1 MRGLPSPPNHAAPSL
16 PPCAP
21 SGTATNR
28 AYAPVWAVMAGCALW
43 AGSPPE
49 AMAQAAGPDPALP
62 AVEVSGGQAAAQRR
76 FDAAASH
83 TAIALDPFTAA
94 TPLVNLSELLAGQPG
109 VAGSDRQNYAQD
121 LQIAVRGFGS
131 RSTFGVRGVR
141 ILVDGIPATMPDG
154 QGQAATAQLPSA
166 SQVEVL
172 RGPLAQQYGNAA
184 GGVLQVT
191 TRDPREGGGAS
202 ASVAAGSYG
211 QRMAEA
217 SFDAG
222 DRTLGGL
229 VDISRFETDGWR
241 DHGAAR
247 RTHLNAKV
255 VARPSSDTRVT
266 VLVNLFDQPLAQ
278 DPLGLTREQWRADPR
293 QAHAVAYSFDTRKT
307 VRQNQL
313 GLVVEHALSATDSV
327 RARLYGGT
335 RSLFQTLSFSGAAA
349 NSAGGVVDLD
359 RDYYGGTR
367 SLFQTLSFS
376 GAAANSAGGVVDLDR
391 DYYGL
396 GAAWTHSDRTAAGLP
411 WSWTVGVDADRLS
424 EHRQGFVN
432 DAGVPGALRRDEQDR
447 AGNTD
452 LFAQVDA
459 WIAPT
464 VRAVAG
470 LRSTRVRLAVDDRF
484 PASAANPDDSGER
497 TWHRT
502 SPAVGLVWAASE
514 HLNLYANAGGG
525 IETPTLAEMA
535 YSRTNSGPNYGL
547 EAARNRQFEVGAKWQ
562 DGGHRVEAAWFD
574 ARTRGEIVP
583 AATVNGRTVYQNADR
598 VHRRGMELGWSA
610 RMGAFVP
617 RAAYTYLDAF
627 FASPYTGAGGVAVP
641 SGNRLPGT
649 ARHTARL
656 SLDYAPDARWTL
668 GGAVDFSSR
677 VQANDA
683 NTESAP
689 GYAVAGL
696 RAGYGWKTGGTVRWQ
711 AWARLDNLFDRRYA
725 GSLIV
730 NDGNGRFFEPA
741 AGRRIMV
748 GLRAQLL

>member
-1 MRGLPSPPNHAAPSL
+1 MGAPLRPRRATAWAA
-16 PPCAP
+16 A
-21 SGTATNR
+21 
-28 AYAPVWAVMAGCALW
+28 AGCALL
-43 AGSPPE
+43 AVGPGTARAEDAE
-49 AMAQAAGPDPALP
+49 ATLP

-76 FDAAASH
+76 FDSAASH
-83 TAIALDPFTAA
+83 TAIAVDPFTAP
-94 TPLVNLSELLAGQPG
+94 TPLVNLSELLAGQAG
-109 VAGSDRQNYAQD
+109 VVALDRQNYAQD

-166 SQVEVL
+166 AQVEVL

-191 TRDPREGGGAS
+191 TREPREGGGAG
-202 ASVAAGSYG
+202 ASVAAGSFG
-211 QRMAEA
+211 QRLAEA
-217 SFDAG
+217 SLDFG

-229 VDISRFETDGWR
+229 VDVSRFETDGWR
-241 DHGAAR
+241 DHSAAR
-247 RTHLNAKV
+247 RTHLNAKL
-255 VARPSSDTRVT
+255 VARPDGGTRVT
-266 VLVNLFDQPLAQ
+266 VLLNLFDQPLAQ
-278 DPLGLTREQWRADPR
+278 DPLGLTRAQWNADPR
-293 QAHAVAYSFDTRKT
+293 QAPAVAGSFDTRKS

-313 GLVVEHALSATDSV
+313 GLVLERDLGPDDSL

-335 RSLFQTLSFSGAAA
+335 RSLM
-349 NSAGGVVDLD
+349 
-359 RDYYGGTR
+359 
-367 SLFQTLSFS
+367 QTLSFS

-396 GAAWTHSDRTAAGLP
+396 GIAWTHRARLPSSGLP
-411 WSWTVGVDADRLS
+411 LTWTVGLDADRLS

-432 DAGVPGALRRDEQDR
+432 DAGTPGALRRNEQDR

-464 VRAVAG
+464 VRAIAG
-470 LRSTRVRLAVDDRF
+470 LRASRVRLSVDDRY
-484 PASAANPDDSGER
+484 PASAANPDDSGSR
-497 TWHRT
+497 SWRRT
-502 SPAVGLVWAASE
+502 SPAAGLVWAASE
-514 HLNLYANAGGG
+514 RLNLYANAGRGL
-525 IETPTLAEMA
+525 ETPTLAEMA

-547 EAARNRQFEVGAKWQ
+547 EAARSRQWEVGAKWQ
-562 DGGHRVEAAWFD
+562 GAVHRVEAAWFD

-583 AATVNGRTVYQNADR
+583 AATVNGRTVYQNADSVR
-598 VHRRGMELGWSA
+598 RRGLELAWSA
-610 RMGAFVP
+610 RAGAFTP

-627 FASPYTGAGGVAVP
+627 FASPYTGAGGALVP
-641 SGNRLPGT
+641 AGNRLPGT
-649 ARHTARL
+649 SRHVAQL
-656 SLDYAPDARWTL
+656 
-668 GGAVDFSSR
+668 AVDYVPAPAWTVGAAVDLSGPA
-677 VQANDA
+677 QANDA
-683 NTESAP
+683 NTEAAP

-696 RAGYGWKTGGTVRWQ
+696 RAGYTWKAGGATRWQ

-748 GLRAQLL
+748 GLRAQFL

>member
-1 MRGLPSPPNHAAPSL
+1 MRMRGLPSPPNHAAPSL

-43 AGSPPE
+43 AGSQPE

-109 VAGSDRQNYAQD
+109 VTVSDRQNYAQD

-184 GGVLQVT
+184 GGVLQVI
-191 TRDPREGGGAS
+191 TRDPRKGGGAS

-293 QAHAVAYSFDTRKT
+293 QAPAVAYSFDTRKT

-327 RARLYGGT
+327 RARL
-335 RSLFQTLSFSGAAA
+335 
-349 NSAGGVVDLD
+349 
-359 RDYYGGTR
+359 YGGTR

-562 DGGHRVEAAWFD
+562 DGVHRVEAAWFD

-668 GGAVDFSSR
+668 GGAVDISSR

-689 GYAVAGL
+689 GRAVAGL
-696 RAGYGWKTGGTVRWQ
+696 QAGYGWKTGGTVRWQ

>member
-1 MRGLPSPPNHAAPSL
+1 MRGLSLPLNHAVPALPPPAPSS
-16 PPCAP
+16 PA
-21 SGTATNR
+21 AVR
-28 AYAPVWAVMAGCALW
+28 ASAPVWAVVAGCALW
-43 AGSPPE
+43 AGIPPQ

-62 AVEVSGGQAAAQRR
+62 AIEVSGGQAAAQRR

-109 VAGSDRQNYAQD
+109 VAVSERQNYAQD

-278 DPLGLTREQWRADPR
+278 DPLGLTSEQWRADPR
-293 QAHAVAYSFDTRKT
+293 QAPAVAYSFDTRKT

-335 RSLFQTLSFSGAAA
+335 RSLSQTLSFSG
-349 NSAGGVVDLD
+349 S
-359 RDYYGGTR
+359 
-367 SLFQTLSFS
+367 
-376 GAAANSAGGVVDLDR
+376 AANSAGGVVDLDR

-396 GAAWTHSDRTAAGLP
+396 GAAWMHSDRTAAGLP
-411 WSWTVGVDADRLS
+411 WSWTVGLDADRLS

-464 VRAVAG
+464 VRAIAG
-470 LRSTRVRLAVDDRF
+470 LRATRVRLAVDDRF

-562 DGGHRVEAAWFD
+562 DGVHRLEAAWFD

-598 VHRRGMELGWSA
+598 VRRRGMELGWSA

-683 NTESAP
+683 NTEAAP

-696 RAGYGWKTGGTVRWQ
+696 QAGYGWKTGGTVRWQ

>member
-1 MRGLPSPPNHAAPSL
+1 MRGVLPPPNRAAHSL
-16 PPCAP
+16 PPPAP
-21 SGTATNR
+21 SGPAAVR
-28 AYAPVWAVMAGCALW
+28 ASAPVWVVVAGCALW
-43 AGSPPE
+43 AGIPPQ

-109 VAGSDRQNYAQD
+109 VAVSDRQNYAQD

-184 GGVLQVT
+184 GGVLQVS

-222 DRTLGGL
+222 DRALGGL

-255 VARPSSDTRVT
+255 VARPSGDTRVT

-278 DPLGLTREQWRADPR
+278 DPLGLTRGQWLADPR
-293 QAHAVAYSFDTRKT
+293 QAPAVAYSFDTRKT

-359 RDYYGGTR
+359 RDYYG
-367 SLFQTLSFS
+367 F
-376 GAAANSAGGVVDLDR
+376 
-391 DYYGL
+391 

-411 WSWTVGVDADRLS
+411 WSWTVGLDADRLS

-432 DAGVPGALRRDEQDR
+432 DAGAPGALRRDEQDR

-464 VRAVAG
+464 VRAIAG

-562 DGGHRVEAAWFD
+562 DGVHRLEAAWFD

-598 VHRRGMELGWSA
+598 VRRRGMELGWSA

-627 FASPYTGAGGVAVP
+627 FASPYTGAGGMAVP

-683 NTESAP
+683 NTEAAP

-696 RAGYGWKTGGTVRWQ
+696 QAGYGWKTGGTVRWQ